1 MNARHNFG
9 DAGLDASVLAEV
21 SNILALLADDDA
33 RIARAD
39 ESTEGQRVAR
49 GGGSR
54 CRRASCAGGRVVGRL
69 WGCLGCERQQ
79 KR

>member
-9 DAGLDASVLAEV
+9 DACLDASVLAEV

-39 ESTEGQRVAR
+39 ESPQRQRVAR
-49 GGGSR
+49 GGGR
-54 CRRASCAGGRVVGRL
+54 RRASCAGGRVVGRF
-69 WGCLGCERQQ
+69 WGCLGWTRQQ